1 MSVEGF
7 EVPNTPHHKVYS
19 KMINGKIIDRGK
31 GSRNKKNA
39 STKGQVIK
47 KERGGEEVKAGPLR
61 KKVPMAREGGGVRP

>member
-39 STKGQVIK
+39 STKGQAIK
-47 KERGGEEVKAGPLR
+47 EERGGR
-61 KKVPMAREGGGVRP
+61 R